1 MTFPDF
7 LSASY
12 ALLAEEHQRINP
24 LKDLLSVAEDISP
37 REAPVRKDGTTV
49 RTSVAAQNDQAAAT
63 LAAAMSGVRGKPR
76 V

>member
-37 REAPVRKDGTTV
+37 RAQPEGRAVV
-49 RTSVAAQNDQAAAT
+49 RTNVAAQNDEAVSQ
-63 LAAAMSGVRGKPR
+63 LQGMMSGVRKKR
-76 V
+76 